1 LNFFHVAAP
10 VCGKQPT
17 LDIAMKAAMR
27 PVDNTRDMSVLD
39 RSARTTVKK
48 KTLPLSFA
56 RTYRGMSNYL
66 VQKWW
71 ARREERL
78 CPPYESAELFQHLWH
93 ALMPV
98 ICPTCQILVF
108 RRDDERRRFKKI
120 HCPTG

>member
-56 RTYRGMSNYL
+56 RTYRGMSNHL

-78 CPPYESAELFQHLWH
+78 L
-93 ALMPV
+93 
-98 ICPTCQILVF
+98 PTLRKC
-108 RRDDERRRFKKI
+108 
-120 HCPTG
+120 